1 MSYILVYLL
10 YCDSGVRGGE
20 PSSSGGV
27 TGTIFIVS
35 GVRGGA
41 PGGVRG
47 PGGSADIG
55 ALSRGERLRSSRLK
69 WLGAFSSGE
78 KRKKHWKKNEYF
90 ETLWG
95 GPHREKNKQIRKK
108 QKTLEEQKKVE
119 KPKQKKT
126 EVLGIG
132 EGKPRVSEYIFF

>member
-1 MSYILVYLL
+1 
-10 YCDSGVRGGE
+10 
-20 PSSSGGV
+20 
-27 TGTIFIVS
+27 
-35 GVRGGA
+35 
-41 PGGVRG
+41 VRG

-95 GPHREKNKQIRKK
+95 GPHREKTNKSGKNKKLWKNKKKSKNQSKKK
-108 QKTLEEQKKVE
+108 QKSWG
-119 KPKQKKT
+119 
-126 EVLGIG
+126 LG
-132 EGKPRVSEYIFF
+132 RVSQESQNIFFSNVFWFLQSFLFSPWGPPQRASNFFWFFKGFLGERA

>member
-78 KRKKHWKKNEYF
+78 KRKKHWKKTNILRLFGEGPIEKKQTNPEKTKNF
-90 ETLWG
+90 GRTKKSRKTKAKKNRSLGDWG
-95 GPHREKNKQIRKK
+95 G
-108 QKTLEEQKKVE
+108 
-119 KPKQKKT
+119 
-126 EVLGIG
+126 
-132 EGKPRVSEYIFF
+132 

>member
-41 PGGVRG
+41 PGGARG

-55 ALSRGERLRSSRLK
+55 VLSRGSRTTAIFAVEVVRRVFLR
-69 WLGAFSSGE
+69 
-78 KRKKHWKKNEYF
+78 RKTKKNIGKKEYF

-95 GPHREKNKQIRKK
+95 GSHREKTNKSGKK
-108 QKTLEEQKKVE
+108 NFGRTKK
-119 KPKQKKT
+119 KSKNQSKKKHKSWG
-126 EVLGIG
+126 LG
-132 EGKPRVSEYIFF
+132 RVSQESQN